1 MPWTRQG
8 GKHVFFSIS
17 EPAASTS
24 APASTSS
31 SAIEIST
38 PTGSLSEGMWAE
50 WADAGSYKEGFS
62 ASNVTS
68 AVVPVTV
75 AAEGSTRVAGV
86 VTGENR
92 VLVSGGTVLAWVL
105 RKKRTLELSGLY
117 STSENGVHV
126 ANTAIIQR
134 GNFFVMARSKDDELQ
149 TLADKFAELTNS

>member
-1 MPWTRQG
+1 MPWTRRG

-24 APASTSS
+24 APTSTSS

-50 WADAGSYKEGFS
+50 WADAGSYKENS
-62 ASNVTS
+62 ASNVTT

-92 VLVSGGTVLAWVL
+92 VMVSGGVILAWVL

>member
-1 MPWTRQG
+1 
-8 GKHVFFSIS
+8 
-17 EPAASTS
+17 
-24 APASTSS
+24 
-31 SAIEIST
+31 
-38 PTGSLSEGMWAE
+38 MWAE